1 MPAKR
6 QAIIWANDG
15 ILLIRTLGRNF
26 SEICT
31 EGHTFSF
38 QKIHLKISS
47 AKWRLFRLDLNVLT
61 HLVDHLALSLYKVV
75 IEHDGTIQICSIYAW
90 NSSFLVLKSLL
101 PSTEFPGIFI
111 TEKPLMTSTCLK
123 IIHMVNDV
131 RASGVT
137 GWIDYFNST

>member
-26 SEICT
+26 SEIYT

-90 NSSFLVLKSLL
+90 NSSFLVLK
-101 PSTEFPGIFI
+101 
-111 TEKPLMTSTCLK
+111 PL
-123 IIHMVNDV
+123 
-131 RASGVT
+131 R
-137 GWIDYFNST
+137 